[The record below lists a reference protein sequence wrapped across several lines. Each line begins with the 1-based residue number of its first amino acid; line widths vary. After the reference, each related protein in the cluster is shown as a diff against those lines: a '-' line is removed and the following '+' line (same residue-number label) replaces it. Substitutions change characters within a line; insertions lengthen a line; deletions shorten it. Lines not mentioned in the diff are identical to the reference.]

1 MNLVTISRKDGLV
14 FDLRVRN
21 RHVQCDMAPADGGRG
36 AGFTPAELFAGALGT
51 CIAMAVQG
59 ACDAPGS
66 VRGDVAVSLAFEFMG
81 NPRRIGAIVVD
92 VEVPDG
98 VGEELE
104 HEIRRVAERAVIQQT
119 LRNPPRVDV
128 DILVN
133 HQPQPCPA

>member
-1 MNLVTISRKDGLV
+1 MNLVNVNHKDGLV

-21 RHVQCDMAPADGGRG
+21 RRAQCDMAPEDGGRG

-51 CIAMAVQG
+51 CIAMAAQRV
-59 ACDAPGS
+59 CDTLGS
-66 VRGDVAVSLAFEFMG
+66 EGGDVAVSLAFEFMG

-92 VEVPDG
+92 VEVPPHIS
-98 VGEELE
+98 EEQE
-104 HEIRRVAERAVIQQT
+104 QEIRRAAERAVIQQT
-119 LRNPPRVDV
+119 LRNPPEVDV